1 MCSRRRRRRSR
12 CEVYSNVNGATQV
25 YAQTAWFTFPF
36 QVCKSRNIPDLTEH
50 TRLLRCV
57 LARVVLILYSNEG
70 TGFESR
76 CRFRVLFH
84 FSLSKAF
91 ITSSATPDVSCA
103 CKKCHLHKK
112 EGVQTY
118 NSTFS
123 KEYAYDVV
131 HNFKKII
138 VVTKLNLLRYGIDLR
153 WNYHST
159 YSFHL
164 CISRQ
169 GVYNLNILIYGLES
183 FKVVEIAFEIF
194 NLD

>member
-1 MCSRRRRRRSR
+1 MCSRRRRISR
-12 CEVYSNVNGATQV
+12 CEVYSNVNGVTQV
-25 YAQTAWFTFPF
+25 YAQTAWFMFPF
-36 QVCKSRNIPDLTEH
+36 QACKSRNIPDSTEH
-50 TRLLRCV
+50 PRLLRCV
-57 LARVVLILYSNEG
+57 LARAVLILYSNEG
-70 TGFESR
+70 PGFESR

-123 KEYAYDVV
+123 KEYTYDVV
-131 HNFKKII
+131 HSFKKII
-138 VVTKLNLLRYGIDLR
+138 VVTKLIYYGMVLISNRCR

-183 FKVVEIAFEIF
+183 FKVVDSFW
-194 NLD
+194 NL